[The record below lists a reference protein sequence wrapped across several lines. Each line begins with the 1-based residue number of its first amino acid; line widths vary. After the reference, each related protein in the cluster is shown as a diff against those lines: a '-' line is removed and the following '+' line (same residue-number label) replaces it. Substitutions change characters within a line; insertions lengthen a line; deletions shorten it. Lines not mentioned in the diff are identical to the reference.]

1 LRFNIPTILLEPAFV
16 AAREALWEEVQVPH
30 PADSVEQLQSVQS
43 RLFANLDANCK
54 SCNAFARCQ

>member
-1 LRFNIPTILLEPAFV
+1 LRFNILNILLEPAFV
-16 AAREALWEEVQVPH
+16 AAREEVQVPH